1 MILHESGEYIGTI
14 IKASI
19 DGIAVVDDKG
29 KIEFGNDSFFNITGW
44 TDEDLIG
51 QFFMDVFPEECH
63 EFLRGRWSEL
73 QCGTGISY
81 ETQIKTKQGE
91 RRYVYISQSQAEIGE
106 TIRDV
111 AIIKDISEKKKL
123 ELNLKESE
131 EKYRDFF
138 DNAIDSVYINDA
150 EGYILDVNK
159 TTLESLGC
167 EPEDIIGT
175 HASKWFTPE
184 SWKLTQETMIK
195 RSLGQPAEDPMIREM
210 VSKNG
215 EHGWAEIR
223 SRMIKDGD
231 RIVGYQGIARDITEN
246 VRLKQELKISNKKRK
261 LLCYL
266 IEGTRGG
273 KTRALILKHL
283 IDGANNAHQLSKA
296 LNMDY
301 KTVRHHLD
309 VLLKNKII
317 TKNDNVGITLYFISK
332 NIELDLNEFNV

>member
-19 DGIAVVDDKG
+19 DGIVVVDDKG

-44 TDEDLIG
+44 TNEDLIG

-91 RRYVYISQSQAEIGE
+91 RRYVYISQSQAEIGG

-167 EPEDIIGT
+167 ELEDIIGT
-175 HASKWFTPE
+175 HVSEWFTPE

-283 IDGANNAHQLSKA
+283 IDRAHNAHQLSKA
-296 LNMDY
+296 LNIDY
-301 KTVRHHLD
+301 KTARHHLD

-332 NIELDLNEFNV
+332 NIELDLNEFNA

>member
-1 MILHESGEYIGTI
+1 MILHESGEYIEAI

-29 KIEFGNDSFFNITGW
+29 KIEFGNDSFFNIAGW
-44 TDEDLIG
+44 PKEDLID
-51 QFFMDVFPEECH
+51 QNFINIFPEECH
-63 EFLRGRWSEL
+63 EFLRGRWTEL

-81 ETQIKTKQGE
+81 ETKIKTIQGE
-91 RRYVYISQSQAEIGE
+91 IRYIYISQSKAEIEG

-123 ELNLKESE
+123 ELTLKESE

-150 EGYILDVNK
+150 EGYILNVNK
-159 TTLESLGC
+159 TTLEYLDC
-167 EPEDIIGT
+167 EPKDIIGT
-175 HASKWFTPE
+175 HGSKWFTPE
-184 SWKLTQETMIK
+184 SWKLTQETLIK
-195 RSLGQPAEDPMIREM
+195 RSLGEPVEDPMIREM
-210 VSKNG
+210 VSKSG
-215 EHGWAEIR
+215 EHRWAEIR

-246 VRLKQELKISNKKRK
+246 VRLKQELKKSNKQRK

-283 IDGANNAHQLSKA
+283 VDEAYNAHQLSKA

-317 TKNDNVGITLYFISK
+317 TKNDNVGTTLYLISK
-332 NIELDLNEFNV
+332 NIELDLNEFNA